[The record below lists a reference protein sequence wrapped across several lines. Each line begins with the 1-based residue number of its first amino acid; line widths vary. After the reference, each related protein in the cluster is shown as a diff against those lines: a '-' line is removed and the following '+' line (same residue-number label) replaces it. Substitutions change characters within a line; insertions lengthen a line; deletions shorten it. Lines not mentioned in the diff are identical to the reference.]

1 MSIKISDSVPAPAE
15 NENPKTRKGRKG
27 DGRQGA
33 ILALSIGQS
42 FYIKTS
48 IKSASSLRWW
58 AKARHPDRDYAAKAE
73 KDGVRIWRTK

>member
-1 MSIKISDSVPAPAE
+1 MIKISDSVPSPAE

-27 DGRQGA
+27 DGRQQA
-33 ILALSIGQS
+33 ILSLQINQS

-58 AKARHPDRDYAAKAE
+58 AKARHPDRDFAAKTE
-73 KDGVRIWRTK
+73 KEGVRIWRTK